1 MAWIPPE
8 IQIDDNFRYLS
19 FTYLGDTKTSLDM
32 GLIMSG
38 NTPLSLKT
46 PRRQTM
52 DIDYM
57 NGTVDIS
64 WQTGQLHFDDRS
76 ITYNFARYIQR
87 GPDDTLDE
95 MNAKCEAAIKEVTDW
110 AVLSDDG
117 RMYDSGAGTYSK
129 VRMQSLN
136 TQKAFSKEFWILN
149 MQIAFKTHPDLEN
162 GWSYPQYVLPKTI
175 INPEYDYLARTFTF
189 DNRPAFDA
197 YKLFV
202 SGSTQLVDP
211 PIKYRELTLPF
222 VDGTENRGRFYGD
235 TQISYTC
242 NFFMDNNDNKNRMNW
257 KCQAAVEHIMNWL
270 YGVNSTDEYEGIQ
283 MKGTAKLEDT
293 ALGTFHLARCTGL
306 SVSKSMSPQYWI
318 LTYNITFTTYPKI
331 TT

>member
-57 NGTVDIS
+57 NGTIDIS
-64 WQTGQLHFDDRS
+64 WQTGELHFDDRN

-87 GPDDTLDE
+87 DPDDTLDE
-95 MNAKCEAAIKEVTDW
+95 MNEKCEQAISEITEW
-110 AVLSDDG
+110 AVLNDDG
-117 RMYDSGAGTYSK
+117 KMYDSGAGEYSK
-129 VRMQSLN
+129 VRLQSIN

-149 MQIAFKTHPDLEN
+149 MQIAFKTHPDLIN
-162 GWSYPQYVLPKTI
+162 SYPYPQHAVPKTI
-175 INPEYDYLARTFTF
+175 ITPDQNYLARTFTF
-189 DNRPAFDA
+189 DGRNVFDA
-197 YKLFV
+197 WHLYV

-222 VDGTENRGRFYGD
+222 VDGVENRGRFYGD
-235 TQISYTC
+235 TQITYTC
-242 NFFMDNNDNKNRMNW
+242 NFFIENTFNKNEMNR
-257 KCQAAVEHIMNWL
+257 KCQAAVEHIMDWL
-270 YGVNSTDEYEGIQ
+270 YGVDFTDSYEGIQ
-283 MKGTAKLEDT
+283 MKGTTILEDT

-331 TT
+331 VA